1 MFYGYDTP
9 SKHYCNNM
17 NGHVTYDINLNCFKY
32 IFWIAFSLLYFVY
45 MKTIMNACNKV
56 VNYKP
61 FSPNMANP
69 GIKYP

>member
-1 MFYGYDTP
+1 ME
-9 SKHYCNNM
+9 N
-17 NGHVTYDINLNCFKY
+17 
-32 IFWIAFSLLYFVY
+32 
-45 MKTIMNACNKV
+45 IMNACNKV